1 MIKLFES
8 DLRPMQYWHMQAMD
22 KLNQW
27 ASGKQTGYST
37 GFEHMDWY
45 GKLEPGTLVLLAARP
60 SQGKTQLALQ
70 MVENASKQFEGGGV
84 AAVFSAEMPGDSLL
98 MRLASA
104 RSGVNAHRL
113 RLGVAKPDEVE
124 RMRLG
129 LDSLKHLPLWIDDNS
144 GPNTQQMLEQ
154 LSRLNEDV
162 PVRLMMFDFVELANP
177 DSKAPEDIRV
187 GQIAHALKGIAKAL
201 QIPVLALSQ
210 LSRDVEKRAN
220 KRPVLSDLRYS
231 GMLEQLADQVIF
243 IMRPEY
249 YDERQMQVECP
260 EDDKKGIAYI
270 DFAKNRNGPVGGVRL
285 GFSKERVEFFG
296 LKRVP
301 LEKE

>member
-1 MIKLFES
+1 M
-8 DLRPMQYWHMQAMD
+8 
-22 KLNQW
+22 
-27 ASGKQTGYST
+27 
-37 GFEHMDWY
+37 
-45 GKLEPGTLVLLAARP
+45 
-60 SQGKTQLALQ
+60 
-70 MVENASKQFEGGGV
+70 
-84 AAVFSAEMPGDSLL
+84 
-98 MRLASA
+98 
-104 RSGVNAHRL
+104 
-113 RLGVAKPDEVE
+113 
-124 RMRLG
+124 
-129 LDSLKHLPLWIDDNS
+129 
-144 GPNTQQMLEQ
+144 
-154 LSRLNEDV
+154 
-162 PVRLMMFDFVELANP
+162 
-177 DSKAPEDIRV
+177 